1 MKQGLEEEED
11 EESYR
16 MIRKRERR
24 QLYLHDYA
32 EEYCSTTDYGD
43 LIVQQRLQMVRWIL
57 EVS

>member
-1 MKQGLEEEED
+1 MEGLEDEED

-16 MIRKRERR
+16 MIRNRERR

-43 LIVQQRLQMVRWIL
+43 LIVQQRLQMVHWIL